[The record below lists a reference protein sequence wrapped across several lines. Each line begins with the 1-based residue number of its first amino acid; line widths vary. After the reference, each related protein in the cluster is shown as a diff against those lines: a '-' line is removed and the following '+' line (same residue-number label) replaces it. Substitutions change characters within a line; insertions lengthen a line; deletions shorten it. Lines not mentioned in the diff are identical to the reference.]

1 MNFDRFA
8 PVRRVALAYAL
19 VSFVWILFSD
29 RAADAL
35 FPDQQTLRL
44 VQTWKGLLF
53 VLVTTVLLYAG
64 MKRLYARLLE
74 STDEQL
80 RISRREAQTASL
92 LKALAES
99 STDAIFAKD
108 LQGRYLFFNQAAA
121 RQTGTS
127 PDQVLGQD
135 DNLLF
140 PPDQADMVRANDRQ
154 AMAFE
159 QAQTFEE
166 RLETPEGPRTFLAT
180 KGALRGIDGV
190 LGSFGVSRD
199 ITEMVAAR
207 RLLEEGERR
216 YRLMFERNPQPMF
229 VFDLQTFR
237 FLAVNQAAVLHYGHS
252 REAFLAMSIQDL
264 RPTEQVAVMTKMMA
278 SLEDRTEERDF
289 GPVIHQ
295 TAAGQHI
302 EVNLSYSNMPFE
314 GRQARLVLVHDVTQV
329 NRVARERDA
338 ALERLNSI
346 MSRVTDGFMALGVDQ
361 RLTYVNRQAAALID
375 PSASPASLVGQLIWD
390 LMPGAVG
397 TRYADAFFTAMDNG
411 SPMVV
416 EDWFA
421 PWQRWI
427 ECRVYPSSE
436 GASVY
441 FTDISKRRTM
451 DIELEQ
457 YRNELSALAARLMS
471 QEQATTRRI
480 AQSLHDRLG
489 QQLSSARLY
498 LDVLQASVAEDRPSS
513 SADMV
518 SKTLQMVTEAIGEV
532 RHVLLELRPPLLEEQ
547 GLAAALDNELR
558 RSPAASLGIRIGLDT
573 RAEVWGVRWPDTVE
587 YAAFMIVREAI
598 ANALSHADA
607 GTVVVSLDGD
617 VGFMCIRVEDDGVGI
632 PAGRQNG
639 VPGHLGIVGMRERA
653 QAIGGRLTIGP
664 GAGGGTVV
672 DFCIEEL
679 EQ

>member
-1 MNFDRFA
+1 MKFDRFA

-29 RAADAL
+29 RAVDAL
-35 FPDQQTLRL
+35 FPDRETHRL
-44 VQTWKGLLF
+44 VQTWKGWLF
-53 VLVTTVLLYAG
+53 VLVTTVLLYLG
-64 MKRLYARLLE
+64 MKRLYSRLLE
-74 STDEQL
+74 STAEQL

-108 LQGRYLFFNQAAA
+108 LQGRYLFFNRAAA
-121 RQTGTS
+121 RQTGIS

-135 DNLLF
+135 DSFLF
-140 PPDQADMVRANDRQ
+140 PPEQADMVRANDRQ

-166 RLETPEGPRTFLAT
+166 RLETREGTRTFLAT
-180 KGALRGIDGV
+180 KGALRGADGV

-199 ITEMVAAR
+199 ITEMVATR

-229 VFDLQTFR
+229 VFDRQTLR

-252 REAFLAMSIQDL
+252 REAFLGMSILDI
-264 RPTEQVAVMTKMMA
+264 RPTEQVANMKTVME
-278 SLEDRTEERDF
+278 SLESGTEERDF
-289 GPVIHQ
+289 GPLIHQ
-295 TAAGQHI
+295 TAGGQRI
-302 EVNLSYSNMPFE
+302 EVNLSYSDMPFE
-314 GRQARLVLVHDVTQV
+314 GREARLVLVHDVTQV
-329 NRVARERDA
+329 NRVARERDS

-346 MSRVTDGFMALGVDQ
+346 MSRVTDGFMAFGADQ
-361 RLTYVNRQAAALID
+361 HLTYVNRQAAALID

-390 LMPGAVG
+390 LVPGAVG
-397 TRYADAFFTAMDNG
+397 TRLANAFFSAMKEG
-411 SPMVV
+411 RPVVV
-416 EDWFA
+416 EDWFD

-441 FTDISKRRTM
+441 LTDISKRRSM

-457 YRNELSALAARLMS
+457 YRSELSALAARLMS

-498 LDVLQASVAEDRPSS
+498 LDVLQASVAENRSGA
-513 SADMV
+513 ADMV
-518 SKTLQMVTEAIGEV
+518 SKTLEMVTDAIGEV

-558 RSPAASLGIRIGLDT
+558 KSPAASMGVQIGLDIS
-573 RAEVWGVRWPDTVE
+573 AEVWGIRWPHAVE
-587 YAAFMIVREAI
+587 YAAFMIVREAV
-598 ANALSHADA
+598 ANALSHAGA
-607 GTVVVSLDGD
+607 GSVVVSLDGD

-632 PAGRQNG
+632 PAARQNG

-653 QAIGGRLTIGP
+653 QAVGGRLSIGS

-679 EQ
+679 EP